1 MRHSIE
7 LLRRS
12 TALYL
17 AATLLFAESYG
28 RTVLTVTTKD
38 YQHTNVD
45 TLVRLEA
52 NVYISCRD
60 DVTSH
65 NGNLSVNGEATTLPR
80 EPGGG
85 WIIHS
90 MSVADQGVYECCV
103 DGLQLLC
110 EEIAIVSELKA
121 LSCVFLCIVSVST
134 YSTVAPLVSGASCS
148 FYI

>member
-7 LLRRS
+7 FLRRS

-28 RTVLTVTTKD
+28 RTALTVTTKD
-38 YQHTNVD
+38 HQHTNVD

-65 NGNLSVNGEATTLPR
+65 NGNLSVNGEGTTLPR

-90 MSVADQGVYECCV
+90 MSIADQGLYECCV
-103 DGLQLLC
+103 DDPLC

-121 LSCVFLCIVSVST
+121 LSGVFLCIVSVSN

-148 FYI
+148 FYIYI